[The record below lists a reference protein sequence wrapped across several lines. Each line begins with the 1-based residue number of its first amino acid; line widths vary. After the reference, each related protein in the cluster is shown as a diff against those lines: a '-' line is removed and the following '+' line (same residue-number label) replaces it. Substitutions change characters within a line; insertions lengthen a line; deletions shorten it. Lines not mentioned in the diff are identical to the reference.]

1 MSSLDSQSSDP
12 VLFGVIMGQEFY
24 MWVLEVYDSALG
36 VEKKQRKVL
45 INILSMESI
54 ESFLKSF
61 NFQSCFGT
69 AKN

>member
-36 VEKKQRKVL
+36 VEKKTK
-45 INILSMESI
+45 ESLDKHSLHGKHWI
-54 ESFLKSF
+54 ISQKF
-61 NFQSCFGT
+61 
-69 AKN
+69 